1 MAFNRVRRF
10 YKVYFMSQI
19 MRYDGKTIDP
29 VYIHSRTV
37 KASSMRFPTEQPT
50 ESDFGK
56 GNSAELFLKS
66 LLNEDIWQLNHQK
79 QFRDS

>member
-1 MAFNRVRRF
+1 VDYTSESISNALC
-10 YKVYFMSQI
+10 
-19 MRYDGKTIDP
+19 TIDTHK
-29 VYIHSRTV
+29 V
-37 KASSMRFPTEQPT
+37 QPT

>member
-1 MAFNRVRRF
+1 MDYTSESISNALNVIDTH
-10 YKVYFMSQI
+10 KV
-19 MRYDGKTIDP
+19 
-29 VYIHSRTV
+29 
-37 KASSMRFPTEQPT
+37 QPT